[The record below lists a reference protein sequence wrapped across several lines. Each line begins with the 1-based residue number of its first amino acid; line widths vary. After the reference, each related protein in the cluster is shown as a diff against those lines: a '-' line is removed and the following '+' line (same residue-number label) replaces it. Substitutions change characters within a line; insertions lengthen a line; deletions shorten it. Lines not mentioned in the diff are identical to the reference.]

1 MDFSLAIEVTYPGSD
16 YIAICQLAFEWAD
29 SYDKKDWNRL
39 RNILAPNLMVLL
51 CICR

>member
-29 SYDKKDWNRL
+29 SYDKKVGVNFPLKRH
-39 RNILAPNLMVLL
+39 IH
-51 CICR
+51 